1 DVHPADAQDAFG
13 GRIEQEELAR
23 RVGDDEAIAQ
33 AVEDGL
39 KELELLTGGL
49 RLRRLDRRRGGATQ
63 RRRECFSVAWLPA
76 RSVSGSVEV
85 GHRFPLWR
93 KWGSPGARERS
104 SLSASLGYSNTPP
117 LLGSLRRRAAATKDS
132 RAERCID
139 YATSRTG
146 LKGSRVFPGR
156 RQAWD

>member
-1 DVHPADAQDAFG
+1 LDTADGEQERDFLRRIGGDAIGMEDAVDARPLLGADVHPADAQDAFG

-39 KELELLTGGL
+39 KELELLAGRL
-49 RLRRLDRRRGGATQ
+49 RLWRLGRRRGGATE
-63 RRRECFSVAWLPA
+63 RRRECLSVAWLPA
-76 RSVSGSVEV
+76 LSVSGSVEV
-85 GHRFPLWR
+85 GHTFPLWR

-117 LLGSLRRRAAATKDS
+117 L
-132 RAERCID
+132 
-139 YATSRTG
+139 
-146 LKGSRVFPGR
+146 
-156 RQAWD
+156 